1 MNSSLSDFLDKAQL
15 PAFLALIA
23 AVLRVCL
30 SAGAL
35 APGETYGAGVVR
47 KVSIVFGS
55 VLTGVVAAYL
65 AESHAST
72 SGWAM
77 LLSIACSF
85 SAQDICM
92 RLTKRIPTALDIAEQ
107 QFDRRFPHQSNHPTD
122 DHDTHQR

>member
-1 MNSSLSDFLDKAQL
+1 MNPSLLEFLDKAQL

-23 AVLRVCL
+23 SVLRVCL

-35 APGETYGAGVVR
+35 APGETYAAGVVR

-92 RLTKRIPTALDIAEQ
+92 RLTKRIPSALDLAEKRFKQKFSQ
-107 QFDRRFPHQSNHPTD
+107 QPSDY
-122 DHDTHQR
+122 HDTDR